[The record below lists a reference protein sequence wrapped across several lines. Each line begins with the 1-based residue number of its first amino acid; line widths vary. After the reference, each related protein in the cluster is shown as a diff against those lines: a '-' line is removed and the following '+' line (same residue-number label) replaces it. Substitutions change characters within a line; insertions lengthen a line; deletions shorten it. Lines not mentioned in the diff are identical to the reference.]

1 MLNNL
6 ALNGH
11 ELDLNAVDA
20 FVQAAQERGHVRA
33 SELNELRLELELDDD
48 ALDALRAAWPR
59 PTSRSTR
66 TSRSRASPS
75 LNSTSRLRAAG
86 RRSLQLFLNGI
97 GRYPLLTAS
106 EEVAL
111 AKRVERG
118 DLAAKERMVNCNS
131 ASSSRSRSATAGTT
145 CRSST

>member
-48 ALDALRAAWPR
+48 ARRALRAALAEADVEVDADVEIESVAQPQLDLT
-59 PTSRSTR
+59 PSSGGTTR
-66 TSRSRASPS
+66 A
-75 LNSTSRLRAAG
+75 
-86 RRSLQLFLNGI
+86 
-97 GRYPLLTAS
+97 
-106 EEVAL
+106 
-111 AKRVERG
+111 
-118 DLAAKERMVNCNS
+118 C
-131 ASSSRSRSATAGTT
+131 SSS
-145 CRSST
+145 